1 MKPLIVFL
9 LVFSLSSFA
18 SRLWRGTFQLEK
30 SIRFGLSAMLLFSS
44 LGHFLYSQGMALMI
58 PEIIPYKL
66 EIVYITGL
74 FEIALAVG
82 LLIPNF
88 RKLTGWVFIFFLIAV
103 LPANI
108 RASIFHL
115 NFQTA
120 QFDGY
125 GLSYLWFRIPLQL
138 FFIAWT
144 YFSCIRPNKKPIH

>member
-18 SRLWRGTFQLEK
+18 SRLCRGTFQLEK

-58 PEIIPYKL
+58 PEIIPYKF
-66 EIVYITGL
+66 EIVYLTGF
-74 FEIALAVG
+74 FEIVLAVG
-82 LLIPNF
+82 LLIPTF
-88 RKLTGWVFIFFLIAV
+88 RKLSGWLLILFLMAV

-108 RASIFHL
+108 RASILRL
-115 NFQTA
+115 NFQTS

-144 YFSCIRPNKKPIH
+144 YFSCIRPKIKPIH